1 TVGSVIGGG
10 RRGAACLASGSP
22 GRPSIGASHRRH
34 RCAPPSKLLHA
45 GTAAA
50 ARPPPGSPAVGGP
63 WSTRSIEPVVERY
76 LPKAPHAKPPVTGA
90 ADARGTQPGVLRYC
104 LGRPYLGAAL
114 QVRQNVVHEA
124 VLLCFF
130 GGEELVPLDIAADL
144 LLVPAAVPGDDA
156 LHRTAHPQD
165 LPGLDL
171 QVTGLPVAA
180 FGGRL
185 VQQDA
190 GVRQRHPLVL
200 GARGQQH

>member
-1 TVGSVIGGG
+1 AFSSVLWPSPEAGL
-10 RRGAACLASGSP
+10 LAK
-22 GRPSIGASHRRH
+22 
-34 RCAPPSKLLHA
+34 APPPPLRAPRYPLHG

-76 LPKAPHAKPPVTGA
+76 LPKAPHAKPPVAGA

-144 LLVPAAVPGDDA
+144 LLRPAAVPGDDA
-156 LHRTAHPQD
+156 LHRTAH
-165 LPGLDL
+165 
-171 QVTGLPVAA
+171 
-180 FGGRL
+180 
-185 VQQDA
+185 
-190 GVRQRHPLVL
+190 
-200 GARGQQH
+200 